1 MTPLQPKSNCS
12 CQLYEFFF
20 NSAVIIKSIYSLSKT
35 FKMKIKKYGLAITL
49 PALIIIVAVSSCKKD
64 KDKDNLRQKDYPIA
78 AVGTL
83 GATGTVTVSE
93 NSDKS
98 FNLKVSINKSV
109 KDTVHLVKVFSGSL
123 TTPGALALTLGNIT
137 GSGNA
142 VSGETRNIKQIRL
155 ADNSMKNVTYDSIIN
170 SKAFIRVYHSTFRAD
185 SLISRGNIGNN

>member
-1 MTPLQPKSNCS
+1 MQPKRNCS
-12 CQLYEFFF
+12 CQQYEFFF
-20 NSAVIIKSIYSLSKT
+20 NSAVIIKSIYSFSKI

-49 PALIIIVAVSSCKKD
+49 SVLIIIVAVSSCKKD
-64 KDKDNLRQKDYPIA
+64 KDNLRQKDYSIA

>member
-1 MTPLQPKSNCS
+1 
-12 CQLYEFFF
+12 
-20 NSAVIIKSIYSLSKT
+20 
-35 FKMKIKKYGLAITL
+35 MKIKKYGIAITL
-49 PALIIIVAVSSCKKD
+49 SVLIIIVAVSSCKKD
-64 KDKDNLRQKDYPIA
+64 KDDLRQKAYSIA

-83 GATGTVTVSE
+83 GAAGTVTVSE

-98 FNLKVSINKSV
+98 FNLKISLNKSI
-109 KDTVHLVKVFSGSL
+109 KDTVRLVKVFSGSL

-170 SKAFIRVYHSTFRAD
+170 YKAFIRIYHSSFRGD
-185 SLISRGNIGNN
+185 SLISRGNIGSN

>member
-1 MTPLQPKSNCS
+1 MISMQPKRNCS
-12 CQLYEFFF
+12 CQQYEFFF
-20 NSAVIIKSIYSLSKT
+20 NSAVIIKSIYSFSKI

-64 KDKDNLRQKDYPIA
+64 KDNLRQKDYSIA

-170 SKAFIRVYHSTFRAD
+170 SKAFIRVYHSAFRAD